1 MSVARDLS
9 FPRCHP
15 LGQRAYAA
23 MPISSVLKGLLHK
36 HNDRQAN
43 PPSAPVAA
51 SASAASPHSSLPSHG
66 ASSDVNSSIAQPPA
80 AHLAPVNAK
89 SLPVTASSNANATA
103 SPSGKAMNQQPAD
116 AAASAAAAATANSTQ
131 QQQNNN
137 NNQAQAENLV
147 RKDAEAKAKR
157 EQSVF
162 DGLPEGLTLGRKM
175 GDGAFSNVFE
185 ATYRPSPAQLA
196 VDPKLAKEVKVAVK
210 CVRKFEL
217 NSSQVRTPVFFF
229 LSPRH
234 QCSRVIVPS
243 TLLHKVSFGRS
254 HYQNSYLSRYKAAE
268 AHLGLSR
275 RPAPTPTRSPKPPP
289 LPFPFTSNP
298 LRHNPNS
305 PPPLVTDG

>member
-1 MSVARDLS
+1 MRASAGATCPSHAVT
-9 FPRCHP
+9 

-43 PPSAPVAA
+43 PPSAPAAA

-103 SPSGKAMNQQPAD
+103 SPSGQAMNQQPAD
-116 AAASAAAAATANSTQ
+116 AAASAVAATTQ
-131 QQQNNN
+131 QQPNNN
-137 NNQAQAENLV
+137 NNNNSHQAQAENLV

-217 NSSQVRTPVFFF
+217 NSSQVRTPFF
-229 LSPRH
+229 LSLP
-234 QCSRVIVPS
+234 VIIARASSLRRRFSIKFPS
-243 TLLHKVSFGRS
+243 GHSCLQH
-254 HYQNSYLSRYKAAE
+254 SYLARHKAAE
-268 AHLGLSR
+268 AHPGL
-275 RPAPTPTRSPKPPP
+275 
-289 LPFPFTSNP
+289 
-298 LRHNPNS
+298 
-305 PPPLVTDG
+305 

>member
-1 MSVARDLS
+1 
-9 FPRCHP
+9 
-15 LGQRAYAA
+15 

-43 PPSAPVAA
+43 PPSAPAA
-51 SASAASPHSSLPSHG
+51 ANASAASPHSSLPSHA

-116 AAASAAAAATANSTQ
+116 AAASAAAATTTQTQQ

-137 NNQAQAENLV
+137 KAQAEDLV

-185 ATYRPSPAQLA
+185 ATYRPTPAQLA

-217 NSSQVRTPVFFF
+217 NSSQVRTPVF
-229 LSPRH
+229 SPRH
-234 QCSRVIVPS
+234 HCSRVIAPS
-243 TLLHKVSFGRS
+243 TLLHKVSVG
-254 HYQNSYLSRYKAAE
+254 
-268 AHLGLSR
+268 
-275 RPAPTPTRSPKPPP
+275 
-289 LPFPFTSNP
+289 
-298 LRHNPNS
+298 
-305 PPPLVTDG
+305 PLVFPAQLPG